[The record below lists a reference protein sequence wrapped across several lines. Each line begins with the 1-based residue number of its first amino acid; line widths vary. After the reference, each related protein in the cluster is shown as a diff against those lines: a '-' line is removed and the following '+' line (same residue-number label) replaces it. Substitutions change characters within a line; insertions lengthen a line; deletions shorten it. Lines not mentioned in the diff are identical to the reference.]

1 MTRTDSRVERI
12 RSGDSGALAEAFD
25 IHRARLRRTVDFRMP
40 EKLRGRID
48 PDDVLQ
54 EAYIAA
60 QKRHEHLRGDD
71 ETSLFVWL
79 RLIVLQTLT
88 DAHRAHLGSQKRD
101 ADREMAIRAAPYS
114 QATTFSL
121 AASLLGRFTSPTLA
135 ARKSEMSEQLR
146 AALEGMDPID
156 REILALR
163 HFEELSNSEVAAE
176 LGIQQKAAS
185 IRYVRALRRLKD
197 LLGGVP
203 GFTQDT
209 GRNS

>member
-1 MTRTDSRVERI
+1 MAREASCVERV
-12 RSGDSGALAEAFD
+12 RSGDYGALAEAFD
-25 IHRARLRRTVDFRMP
+25 LHRARLRRTVDFRMP

-54 EAYIAA
+54 DAYLAA

-71 ETSLFVWL
+71 ASSLFIWL

-88 DAHRAHLGSQKRD
+88 DAHRLHLGAQKRN
-101 ADREMAIRAAPYS
+101 ADREKAIQASPYS

-146 AALEGMDPID
+146 SVLEEMEPID
-156 REILALR
+156 REVLALR
-163 HFEELSNSEVAAE
+163 HFEEMSNSEVAAE
-176 LGIQQKAAS
+176 LEIQQKAAS
-185 IRYVRALRRLKD
+185 IRYVRALRRFKD
-197 LLGGVP
+197 LLGSVP
-203 GFTQDT
+203 GFAQSFGHTL
-209 GRNS
+209 

>member
-1 MTRTDSRVERI
+1 MTQIGSRIERI
-12 RSGDSGALAEAFD
+12 RCGDFGALAEAFD
-25 IHRARLRRTVDFRMP
+25 LHRARLRRTVDFRMP

-54 EAYIAA
+54 DAYISA
-60 QKRHEHLRGDD
+60 QKRHGHLRGDD
-71 ETSLFVWL
+71 ETGLFIWL

-88 DAHRAHLGSQKRD
+88 DAQRLHLGSQKRD
-101 ADREMAIRAAPYS
+101 ADREMALRIPSYS
-114 QATTFSL
+114 QETTYSL

-156 REILALR
+156 SEVLALR

-203 GFTQDT
+203 GFTQDI
-209 GRNS
+209 SK

>member
-1 MTRTDSRVERI
+1 MTKADSCAERVRC
-12 RSGDSGALAEAFD
+12 GDSSALAEAFD
-25 IHRARLRRTVDFRMP
+25 LHRARLRRTVHFRMP

-48 PDDVLQ
+48 ADDVLQ
-54 EAYIAA
+54 DAYLSA

-88 DAHRAHLGSQKRD
+88 DAHRMHLGSEKRN
-101 ADREMAIRAAPYS
+101 ADREKVIRSSPYS

-146 AALEGMDPID
+146 SALENMDPID
-156 REILALR
+156 REVLALR
-163 HFEELSNSEVAAE
+163 HFEEMSNTEVAAE

-185 IRYVRALRRLKD
+185 IRYVRALGRFKD
-197 LLGGVP
+197 LLESVP
-203 GFTQDT
+203 GFTQNT
-209 GRNS
+209 RQTR